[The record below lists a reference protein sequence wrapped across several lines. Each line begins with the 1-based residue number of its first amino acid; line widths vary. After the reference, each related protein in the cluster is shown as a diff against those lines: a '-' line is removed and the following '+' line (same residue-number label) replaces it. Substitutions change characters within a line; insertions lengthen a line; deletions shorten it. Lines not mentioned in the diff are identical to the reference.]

1 MSNVRLDQNS
11 SDYVLDTD
19 NYVRGHKPGFESRS
33 LNQMAEQH
41 NMSQHQ
47 LDDFMRANTNKF
59 YKLEDKKKNATHEG
73 EDHEPLESGEH
84 KLEIDKMMEN
94 HCANLS
100 CGKTE

>member
-1 MSNVRLDQNS
+1 MS
-11 SDYVLDTD
+11 TD
-19 NYVRGHKPGFESRS
+19 NWVRGHREGFENWR

-47 LDDFMRANTNKF
+47 LDDFMRANTNIF
-59 YKLEDKKKNATHEG
+59 YKIENKKDNATHKG
-73 EDHEPLESGEH
+73 EDHEPLESGKH
-84 KLEIDKMMEN
+84 KKEIDRMMKE